1 MEAQKVRR
9 SQQHVE
15 TPIEMINRSIG
26 VSREVTSQRRNKSLK
41 PLFKLSIALL
51 KLIVSAF
58 VKPCCVVS
66 PSHQTQARPQ
76 SVSKKLLVEN
86 CELTLNDILMRKY
99 ASHSDTKKPVISIT
113 HALIVRWSF
122 LHRSALSPKDKLEEQ
137 RSCSSK
143 RRQFGVA
150 LLHLLLRRK
159 REEVTPR
166 TRMTGFHWC
175 SLWLPSN
182 LQCQV

>member
-1 MEAQKVRR
+1 MEAQKVKR

-76 SVSKKLLVEN
+76 SVSKKLLVKN
-86 CELTLNDILMRKY
+86 CELTLNDILMRKH

-113 HALIVRWSF
+113 HALSTLKF
-122 LHRSALSPKDKLEEQ
+122 PA
-137 RSCSSK
+137 SK
-143 RRQFGVA
+143 RSISERQTG
-150 LLHLLLRRK
+150 
-159 REEVTPR
+159 R
-166 TRMTGFHWC
+166 TKKLFF
-175 SLWLPSN
+175 
-182 LQCQV
+182 